1 MSSDLLFMLF
11 LIPMQG
17 GKKNQPG
24 LLLENTVVGSEKGVG
39 GQEGKIVTLAWRYR
53 EFPDD
58 GNIA

>member
-1 MSSDLLFMLF
+1 MLF

-17 GKKNQPG
+17 GEKPG